1 MDPQIKENIM
11 GYKDK
16 YVVSF
21 SQCLVQHIS
30 LVGAIAKI
38 YSGCVAQWSI
48 LSQKAAKYEYL
59 KGKIITINTSIL
71 SFLL

>member
-11 GYKDK
+11 GNKGK

-21 SQCLVQHIS
+21 SQQCLVLHIS

-38 YSGCVAQWSI
+38 YSGCVAQ
-48 LSQKAAKYEYL
+48 
-59 KGKIITINTSIL
+59 
-71 SFLL
+71 